1 MRLAC
6 GCVRDA
12 VPVAGGTDL
21 LSEIRDG
28 TSSPWTLIALDSVTD
43 PELHGITVTDDGGI
57 RIGALTVIADI
68 AGHDGIR
75 DCCTMLAQAAAAWP
89 HRRSATWE
97 RWAGT

>member
-1 MRLAC
+1 MRLVTRFLLPA
-6 GCVRDA
+6 GLTYYRRSGTAPA
-12 VPVAGGTDL
+12 VP
-21 LSEIRDG
+21 E
-28 TSSPWTLIALDSVTD
+28 PWLRLTTD

-57 RIGALTVIADI
+57 RIGALTAIADI

-75 DCCTMLAQAAAAWP
+75 DCCTLLAQAAAAWP